1 MTTHHKTEHHQTE
14 HHKEHH
20 KAEHEHLP
28 HSVIVDLKHDV
39 EALKKKL
46 SQPDT
51 KSHELILEIESLK
64 DAVHQLNVIFEKAL
78 KEMKEEDITKNFK
91 NMMEKVNMVASQN
104 ETIAQ
109 GMVALSEKLDTF
121 MTRQL
126 GRTMGQPGVQV
137 QHAMGAPAMLGRIA
151 PRQEMSMPSTSEQG
165 GFPPPPP
172 GPSKKRVGLF

>member
-1 MTTHHKTEHHQTE
+1 MTTHHKTEHHKTE

-39 EALKKKL
+39 EALKNKL

-78 KEMKEEDITKNFK
+78 KEVKEDNLTDMLRSLTERLNAVVTH
-91 NMMEKVNMVASQN
+91 N
-104 ETIAQ
+104 ETMAQ
-109 GMVALSEKLDTF
+109 SMSLLSDKVDSLMRMNRSSGSGMPS
-121 MTRQL
+121 M
-126 GRTMGQPGVQV
+126 GVQ
-137 QHAMGAPAMLGRIA
+137 HSMGTPAMSGRVA
-151 PRQEMSMPSTSEQG
+151 PRLDMSSSMPA
-165 GFPPPPP
+165 GFPTAPPPP
-172 GPSKKRVGLF
+172 GNRKRVGLF

>member
-1 MTTHHKTEHHQTE
+1 MTHKP
-14 HHKEHH
+14 
-20 KAEHEHLP
+20 EHEHLP
-28 HSVIVDLKHDV
+28 HSLIVDLKHDV

-51 KSHELILEIESLK
+51 KTHELILEIESLK

-78 KEMKEEDITKNFK
+78 KEMKEEDVSKTFHTIT
-91 NMMEKVNMVASQN
+91 EKLTMLVTQN

-109 GMVALSEKLDTF
+109 GMVAVSDKLDTF

-126 GRTMGQPGVQV
+126 NRAMGQPSSPGMQV
-137 QHAMGAPAMLGRIA
+137 QHTMGAPMMSGRFA
-151 PRQEMSMPSTSEQG
+151 PKPEMSMPSMPASTEPA

-172 GPSKKRVGLF
+172 GPSSKKRVGLF

>member
-1 MTTHHKTEHHQTE
+1 MTTHKTEHY
-14 HHKEHH
+14 KS
-20 KAEHEHLP
+20 EHEHLP
-28 HSVIVDLKHDV
+28 HSLMVDLKHDV
-39 EALKKKL
+39 EALQKKL
-46 SQPDT
+46 AHPDA
-51 KSHELILEIESLK
+51 KAHELILEIESLK

-91 NMMEKVNMVASQN
+91 NMMEKVNMLAAQN

-109 GMVALSEKLDTF
+109 GMVAVSEKLDTF

-126 GRTMGQPGVQV
+126 GRTIGQPSTSGVQV

-151 PRQEMSMPSTSEQG
+151 PRPEMSMPSASEQG